1 VRSAPGVR
9 GRLGAA
15 ALLALAAC
23 APKVH
28 YQAPAVDVPATFKE
42 NANWKPPQPQ
52 DEAVRGKWWEMFGSA
67 ELNALEEQVDVSNQ
81 SLKVAAA
88 RFAQARAAVR
98 GARSALFPQVTA
110 SSAVTR
116 VNPSDNAR
124 GTGDAYGDFI
134 AGVDAS
140 YEIDAW
146 GRIRQTVNAS
156 RAAAQASAAD
166 LEFVRLSLHAEL
178 ATDYFLLHGLD
189 REQRLLEQ
197 AVAAYERALELTQN
211 RFRGGLVSQVDVDL
225 AETQLEATRADV
237 IDVQVDRAAFEHA
250 IAVLVGQPPSGFAVP
265 IAPLDS
271 TPPGIPAGVPSNI
284 LERRPDI
291 ASAERRVA
299 QAGAE
304 VGVATAAFYPILT
317 LSGAIGFE
325 STSFGSWLAAA
336 SNFWSIAP
344 SALVTIFDGGR
355 RHAVSDE
362 ARAAY
367 AESEASYRGSVL
379 DAFREVEDQLSA
391 LRLLEQEADVQARA
405 TAAAERS
412 LMQATNRYR
421 GGVVT
426 YLEVIT
432 AQAIA
437 LSNERAQVSILT
449 RRMSASVLLLKA
461 LGGGWNVASLPQIT
475 NGTK

>member
-1 VRSAPGVR
+1 
-9 GRLGAA
+9 
-15 ALLALAAC
+15 
-23 APKVH
+23 
-28 YQAPAVDVPATFKE
+28 VDVPATFMV

-88 RFAQARAAVR
+88 RFAQSRAAVR
-98 GARSALFPQVTA
+98 AARSALFPQVTA
-110 SSAVTR
+110 SSAISR
-116 VNPSDNAR
+116 VNPSNNVR

-197 AVAAYERALELTQN
+197 AVTAYERALELTQN
-211 RFRGGLVSQVDVDL
+211 RFRGGLVSEADVDL
-225 AETQLEATRADV
+225 AETQLEATRADL

-250 IAVLVGQPPSGFAVP
+250 IAVLVGQPPSGFVVP

-291 ASAERRVA
+291 AAAERRVA
-299 QAGAE
+299 QASAE

-317 LSGAIGFE
+317 LSGVVGFE

-379 DAFREVEDQLSA
+379 DAFREVEDQLST

-405 TAAAERS
+405 SAAAERS

-437 LSNERAQVSILT
+437 LSNQRAQVSILT